1 MKEMRRLI
9 FGGIVSLVMALLL
22 IPGTAFAE
30 ENVCQIGETGYAS
43 LETAIGEAGDGAT
56 IKMLQDVTLNETV
69 TFSDGKTFTLDL
81 NGKGIVLS
89 EGANSTKAIKVAD
102 PGTKLTICDSSTEKT
117 GKIET
122 KKNNASVR
130 ILSIEN
136 SASAELQSGSIVA
149 EDADVKYEIYPA
161 NGTTFTMTGGEIR
174 SGNSAWA
181 LLNQGEINFDGGK
194 IYADGA
200 KSLNSSYID
209 KAANILVH
217 EHDGAFV
224 VQPRTQTAPADFHVK
239 YGDWFYDCFGT
250 ISDVSNY
257 TPYKNNDGIIFI
269 EVNKDGSGA
278 APSITLSSG
287 TIDFTLNEGVQLTAG
302 DNQIKL
308 SVGTTVLIR
317 GEGTAEPNAFALRD
331 SAANYE
337 LTSVTKDGVTT
348 YTPTKPTYY
357 SVGEE
362 RFIDLQDA
370 ISAAAEGATIT
381 LLRNATQEKAVTI
394 PEDAEI
400 TLDLSGYMLTMSGHT
415 EYVDGV
421 IKEANEDSAAFSP
434 AIINKGTLTIKNG
447 EITTAEAADVI
458 VNTGVLDIASD
469 AKISNTYARLEYRDI
484 IANIG
489 GDVETAGELSSAANN
504 VISTFGGKVSIT
516 DGRLATTARAATTLA
531 IYNRGYNNESEGAEV
546 NISGGEFKSGTYAA
560 SVNAVRS
567 GGNNPSNLTITGGN
581 LESHYTAIYWP
592 GAGTLTIGSE
602 DNTDE
607 PVITSINGSAVE
619 VCCGTLNIH
628 GGILNGGTEMAETG
642 TTTSEELVTA
652 FRNNSGASNVG
663 DAITL
668 VARRGDGYTAAPIDI
683 SITGGTFN
691 STQNYGVRYLD
702 CNQASGSGQLDQDVS
717 VEIINGSFTGVL
729 GAVDAEYV
737 AEGEKDLIS
746 GGTFSS
752 DVTNYVKAG
761 KISVKF
767 ANDNNTIYYVGAQTQ
782 INGIVKNAAAGDKI
796 DVLQGDVALDI
807 PAADVE
813 VTNSGAG
820 EVSVNGEP
828 VTAGGTIM
836 TEGQAPT
843 DPENPGQPGTGEGTG
858 SNQEGATGQAGNTGE
873 GSSSQQ
879 SAGTATGDDF
889 NMTVMIAVMFIAA
902 AAAAGTV
909 VYGRRKRNS

>member
-43 LETAIGEAGDGAT
+43 LETAIGAADDEAT

-69 TFSDGKTFTLDL
+69 TFSGRKTFTLDL

-89 EGANSTKAIKVAD
+89 EGANSTNAIKVED

-130 ILSIEN
+130 ILSIEK

-149 EDADVKYEIYPA
+149 EGADVKYEIYPA

-200 KSLNSSYID
+200 KTLNSSYID

-531 IYNRGYNNESEGAEV
+531 ILLMCDKEV
-546 NISGGEFKSGTYAA
+546 I
-560 SVNAVRS
+560 
-567 GGNNPSNLTITGGN
+567 
-581 LESHYTAIYWP
+581 
-592 GAGTLTIGSE
+592 
-602 DNTDE
+602 
-607 PVITSINGSAVE
+607 E
-619 VCCGTLNIH
+619 V
-628 GGILNGGTEMAETG
+628 
-642 TTTSEELVTA
+642 
-652 FRNNSGASNVG
+652 
-663 DAITL
+663 
-668 VARRGDGYTAAPIDI
+668 
-683 SITGGTFN
+683 
-691 STQNYGVRYLD
+691 
-702 CNQASGSGQLDQDVS
+702 
-717 VEIINGSFTGVL
+717 
-729 GAVDAEYV
+729 
-737 AEGEKDLIS
+737 
-746 GGTFSS
+746 
-752 DVTNYVKAG
+752 
-761 KISVKF
+761 
-767 ANDNNTIYYVGAQTQ
+767 
-782 INGIVKNAAAGDKI
+782 
-796 DVLQGDVALDI
+796 
-807 PAADVE
+807 
-813 VTNSGAG
+813 
-820 EVSVNGEP
+820 
-828 VTAGGTIM
+828 
-836 TEGQAPT
+836 
-843 DPENPGQPGTGEGTG
+843 
-858 SNQEGATGQAGNTGE
+858 
-873 GSSSQQ
+873 
-879 SAGTATGDDF
+879 
-889 NMTVMIAVMFIAA
+889 
-902 AAAAGTV
+902 
-909 VYGRRKRNS
+909 